1 MNKEKQ
7 IEEMAKIICNTCRE
21 KHISVSKNCK
31 CKIGETCIAADV
43 HSEALYNAGYRKE
56 TQFIE
61 NMKNVLEIEK
71 KNAVKEFA
79 EILKAKVTS
88 YLYRTNFDGHTDNVI
103 DHFELC
109 EIIDKSAKEYLK

>member
-1 MNKEKQ
+1 MDNGQQVKGINYTKDG
-7 IEEMAKIICNTCRE
+7 
-21 KHISVSKNCK
+21 SVSL
-31 CKIGETCIAADV
+31 GEIREL
-43 HSEALYNAGYRKE
+43 SEDGEAELYEDIKKSQRKE
-56 TQFIE
+56 NENFIE

-71 KNAVKEFA
+71 KNAVKKFA

>member
-1 MNKEKQ
+1 MDKEQQ
-7 IEEMAKIICNTCRE
+7 IKE
-21 KHISVSKNCK
+21 ISETYEDIKEGIE
-31 CKIGETCIAADV
+31 IGTERF
-43 HSEALYNAGYRKE
+43 L
-56 TQFIE
+56 Q

-71 KNAVKEFA
+71 KQAVKEFA
-79 EILKAKVTS
+79 EKLKEKVTS